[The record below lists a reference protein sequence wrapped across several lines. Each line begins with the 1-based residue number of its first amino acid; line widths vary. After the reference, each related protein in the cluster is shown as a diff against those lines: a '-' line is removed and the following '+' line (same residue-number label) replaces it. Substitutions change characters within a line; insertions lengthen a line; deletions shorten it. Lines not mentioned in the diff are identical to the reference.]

1 MMSTRYMIRKLY
13 AGEGIG
19 RVQMNLAL
27 ARTVHLSGLVLDVGG
42 KGKPSY
48 RELLPL
54 SGSTRFVVLDRVA
67 DCTVDVAGAVELLP
81 LRAAACDT
89 LLCFNVLEHVFD
101 YQAAL
106 AEMRRVL
113 RPGGTLYGR
122 VPFLLGVHAD
132 PSDHWRYTGDTLRRI
147 LADAGFDEV
156 HVEAQGGLFLV
167 FLNLSAPLLRFG
179 LLRLAASGLAF
190 ALNRVFSAAIGG
202 QRNRERFPMGYWFT
216 AR

>member
-1 MMSTRYMIRKLY
+1 MATGYMIRKLY

-27 ARTVHLSGLVLDVGG
+27 ARVVRLSGLVLDVGG
-42 KGKPSY
+42 KGNPSY
-48 RELLPL
+48 RELLA
-54 SGSTRFVVLDRVA
+54 SSESTCFVVLDRIA
-67 DCTVDVAGAVELLP
+67 DPTVDIAGAVGALP
-81 LRAAACDT
+81 LSTAACDT
-89 LLCFNVLEHVFD
+89 VLCFNVLEHVFD
-101 YQAAL
+101 YTAAL

-147 LADAGFDEV
+147 LADAGFDDV
-156 HVEAQGGLFLV
+156 RVEAQGGLFLV

-179 LLRLAASGLAF
+179 LMRLAAAALAL
-190 ALNRVFSAAIGG
+190 ALNRVFSAVIGED
-202 QRNRERFPMGYWFT
+202 RNKERFPIGYWFT